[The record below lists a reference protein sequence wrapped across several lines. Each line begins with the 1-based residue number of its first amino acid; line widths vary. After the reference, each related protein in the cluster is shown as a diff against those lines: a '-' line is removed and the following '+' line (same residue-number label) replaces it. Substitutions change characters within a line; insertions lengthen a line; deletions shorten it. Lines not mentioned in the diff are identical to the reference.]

1 MNCPVKS
8 GTETNYD
15 LCISCPY
22 IGNQCNGPNL
32 SVISTTRWCEWIS
45 LYKESMG
52 WNNAQIAELSGVSL
66 STVCRVMSGTS
77 SGLTVET
84 KYRIS
89 YAMIFKRAP
98 GKDPAK
104 SPCAIAA
111 LGLPLDTDWAAVLQ
125 ENADLKARLQSEA
138 LQGTNDR
145 DAARRQY
152 DDLKESE
159 QRKIEYLKKDN
170 EFYQS
175 QLLAKDKLLDER
187 ADFLR
192 AKDKIIALLASLL
205 GLSVLL
211 IAAFLIID
219 VLNPDLGFFWRE
231 TLSSFIG

>member
-22 IGNQCNGPNL
+22 IGNHCNGPNL
-32 SVISTTRWCEWIS
+32 SVISTARWCEWVS

-52 WNNAQIAELSGVSL
+52 WNNTQIAELSGVSL
-66 STVCRVMSGTS
+66 STVNRVMSGAS

-98 GKDPAK
+98 GQDPAK

-125 ENADLKARLQSEA
+125 ENERLRVQLRDEAHRDSAELDVLRRRYDDLE
-138 LQGTNDR
+138 TNDR
-145 DAARRQY
+145 GKIDH
-152 DDLKESE
+152 LKAE
-159 QRKIEYLKKDN
+159 N
-170 EFYQS
+170 EFYRS
-175 QLLAKDKLLDER
+175 QLLSKDKLLDER
-187 ADFLR
+187 AEFLR
-192 AKDKIIALLASLL
+192 TKDKIIVLLASLL

-211 IAAFLIID
+211 IAAFVIVDL
-219 VLNPDLGFFWRE
+219 LNPDLGFFWRE
-231 TLSSFIG
+231 TLSALTR